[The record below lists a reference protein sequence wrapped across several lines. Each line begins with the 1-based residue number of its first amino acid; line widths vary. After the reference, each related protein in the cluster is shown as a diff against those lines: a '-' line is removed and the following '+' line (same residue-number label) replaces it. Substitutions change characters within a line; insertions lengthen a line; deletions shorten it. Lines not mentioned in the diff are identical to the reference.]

1 MARIDTTPA
10 AAQAVAEKI
19 ARGNKKDG
27 SANVNDSAFS
37 RASTTSATSINRNV
51 PGLITLTPELLPAQM
66 PAFHPEKYHIA
77 DPLNPP
83 ETLPQATEAQF
94 DKGMKVYEG
103 ATRALKLTGAALD
116 LTRERFTV
124 VGKHAKA
131 LGSGIQAAT
140 EIEKVKGN
148 YLDYLNQKEVTSQKE
163 VTLEVSQFKTNTDT
177 SIAVHSKSELEEKL
191 KQAKFKAEELRLKTL
206 EAEGKLTSFREQLGD
221 YIVDVEPNK

>member
-1 MARIDTTPA
+1 MARIDTTTA
-10 AAQAVAEKI
+10 AAQAVAEKV
-19 ARGNKKDG
+19 ARGNKKNG

-37 RASTTSATSINRNV
+37 PVSTTSATSINKNV

-83 ETLPQATEAQF
+83 ETLPQATQAQF
-94 DKGMKVYEG
+94 DKGMKVYQG

-148 YLDYLNQKEVTSQKE
+148 FLDYLNQKEVTSQKE
-163 VTLEVSQFKTNTDT
+163 VTLEVNQTKTNTDT
-177 SIAVHSKSELEEKL
+177 SIAIHSKSELDEKL

-206 EAEGKLTSFREQLGD
+206 EIEGKLTSFREQLGD
-221 YIVDVEPNK
+221 YIEVEARK